1 MKVLVVE
8 CRTLLEV
15 IRRYID
21 HVKFAAFMAV
31 SFIMFFRILLIPF
44 FYHLVMVLCF
54 VCGFVCFCLIL

>member
-44 FYHLVMVLCF
+44 FIIVYSVFF
-54 VCGFVCFCLIL
+54 VCLCLIL